1 MIEKEDGDLEQ
12 AVMLIGGWS
21 KHKYLTEINMFYPA
35 LNKLAVWGVGTSLIQ
50 PDMVTKRPIRY
61 KDSLYVLGRHHI
73 HVIDL
78 KAKQTFL
85 QNKNGE
91 NKAYD
96 IACNARRAYE
106 ALED

>member
-96 IACNARRAYE
+96 IACNARRV
-106 ALED
+106 